1 MDLGDKRDCGS
12 SLMITVMRIKVV
24 KISREFI
31 PLIIK
36 RLGRLKI
43 LKSLFIGK
51 FFLYNSFKLIN

>member
-12 SLMITVMRIKVV
+12 SLMTTVMRSKVV

-31 PLIIK
+31 PLIIR

>member
-12 SLMITVMRIKVV
+12 SLMITVMRSKVV

-31 PLIIK
+31 PLIIR

-43 LKSLFIGK
+43 LRYL
-51 FFLYNSFKLIN
+51 LENSFCTILLN

>member
-1 MDLGDKRDCGS
+1 MDLGDKRACGS
-12 SLMITVMRIKVV
+12 SLMITVMRLKVV

-31 PLIIK
+31 PLTIR

>member
-1 MDLGDKRDCGS
+1 MDLGDKRDCAS
-12 SLMITVMRIKVV
+12 SLMITVMRSKVV

-31 PLIIK
+31 PLIIR

-51 FFLYNSFKLIN
+51 FLLYNSFKLIN

>member
-1 MDLGDKRDCGS
+1 MDLGDKRDRGS
-12 SLMITVMRIKVV
+12 SLMITVMRSKVV

-31 PLIIK
+31 PLIIR

>member
-12 SLMITVMRIKVV
+12 SLKTTVTRSKVV

-31 PLIIK
+31 PLIIR

>member
-1 MDLGDKRDCGS
+1 MT
-12 SLMITVMRIKVV
+12 TVMRSKVV

-31 PLIIK
+31 PLIIR

>member
-12 SLMITVMRIKVV
+12 SLMITVMRSKVV

-31 PLIIK
+31 PLITR

>member
-12 SLMITVMRIKVV
+12 SLKITVTRSKVV

-31 PLIIK
+31 PLIIR

>member
-1 MDLGDKRDCGS
+1 MHLEDKRDCGS
-12 SLMITVMRIKVV
+12 SLMITVTRSKVV

-31 PLIIK
+31 PLIIR